1 MLVVL
6 HQNRPAMK
14 IFTLLFAALFFVSA
28 AYSQSFEHKLHSFD
42 KIVVS
47 QKINLVLIP
56 GSNESIRIEYSG
68 VDEDKIVIDQKGKKV
83 HVYLKDAKTFDLRE
97 RYRGAILTAYV
108 TFSHLKVIET
118 RGEENVYCNGTITSK
133 KLKIKAYG
141 TTDIRLASVDAAT
154 VRARLYG
161 ENTMTILDGD
171 AGHLSYKMYGVN
183 KIDTRGLRSVTS
195 STTIYGEGRIN
206 LNSTEEVHV
215 TSFGEPS
222 LYVSGD
228 PIISKGIV
236 IGRPSIRRN

>member
-1 MLVVL
+1 
-6 HQNRPAMK
+6 MK
-14 IFTLLFAALFFVSA
+14 NFTLPLAALFFASA
-28 AYSQSFEHKLHSFD
+28 AYSQSFERKLRSFD
-42 KIVVS
+42 KVVVS

-56 GSNESIRIEYSG
+56 GNSESIRIEYSG
-68 VDEDKIVIDQKGKKV
+68 VGEDKIIIDQKGKKL
-83 HVYLKDAKTFDLRE
+83 HVYLKDARTLDLRE
-97 RYRGAILTAYV
+97 HYRRAILTAYV
-108 TFSHLKVIET
+108 TFKHLKVIET
-118 RGEENVYCNGTITSK
+118 RGEENVSCDGTITSK
-133 KLKIKAYG
+133 KLKIRAYG

-154 VRARLYG
+154 VKARLYG
-161 ENTMTILDGD
+161 ENTMTIVDGD

-183 KIDTRGLRSVTS
+183 KIDTRGLTSVTS

-236 IGRPSIRRN
+236 IGRPNIRRN